1 MFNPLIHVNEVK
13 LEEFKES
20 DALKEV
26 SEALQAEG
34 DKKPFRKDWGRFE
47 FALFINDFLIVK
59 RSFPINGYVD
69 GSMQT
74 TEFKNEVDKI
84 VDLINDDLKSKSR
97 VYTWYHH
104 QPENPELEPEIMS
117 DPLIDEGAFV
127 FKFVVY
133 DNGNEVISKVFDG
146 RYYPSYVRKGVD
158 LTNRQVKIV
167 KDERT
172 NIYDKDSFFASHGNQ
187 LSGDLYVLKAMI
199 NDKDNLVPIIQKC
212 IYEVCSSFDGYY
224 EKVSDYHTVVEYKN
238 NVVKRDKD
246 GNPMYV
252 QKTEKDADGNE
263 IGMVDAF
270 GNPWMVPVLES
281 SSVKG
286 KRYNLNIDQYNKKL
300 YSAWGALVADKT
312 RKYMSELYVTPREKF
327 VKKKDGE

>member
-1 MFNPLIHVNEVK
+1 VK

-20 DALKEV
+20 NVSKEMND
-26 SEALQAEG
+26 SLQNDGER
-34 DKKPFRKDWGRFE
+34 KPFKKDWGRFE
-47 FALFINDFLIVK
+47 FALFINDFLICK

-74 TEFKNEVDKI
+74 PEFKDEVDKI
-84 VDLINDDLKSKSR
+84 TELIDEDLKSKSR
-97 VYTWYHH
+97 VYTWYHNV
-104 QPENPELEPEIMS
+104 PEYPEWEPEIMS
-117 DPLIDEGAFV
+117 DPLVDNGSFV

-133 DNGNEVISKVFDG
+133 DGGKEVVSKIWDG

-199 NDKDNLVPIIQKC
+199 SDKENLVPIIQKC

-224 EKVSDYHTVVEYKN
+224 EKSSDYHTVVEYKN
-238 NVVKRDKD
+238 NVVKRDEG
-246 GNPMYV
+246 GNPIYV
-252 QKTEKDADGNE
+252 QKMTMDGNGNE
-263 IGMVDAF
+263 IGLTDAF
-270 GNPWMVPVLES
+270 GKPWMVPVLEAS
-281 SSVKG
+281 TVKA
-286 KRYNLNIDQYNKKL
+286 KKYNFNIEQQNKKL
-300 YSAWGALVADKT
+300 YSAWGAAVAEKT
-312 RKYMSELYVTPREKF
+312 RKYMSELYVSPKEKYF
-327 VKKKDGE
+327 RKKEGE